1 MTPQHASAP
10 SRGAAL
16 LVIGLLLA
24 GLLLF
29 SLNDTQGKR
38 WVATC
43 SRRETP
49 NTVLIS
55 GQLVATLVLGAVI
68 APIGWVT
75 PSAFDFMLFC
85 GFGRGRALPV
95 HDDRV
100 GGRFSGFW
108 CLEMCR
114 RPTCSWA
121 PP

>member
-10 SRGAAL
+10 SRGARL
-16 LVIGLLLA
+16 LGIRLMLA
-24 GLLLF
+24 GILLF
-29 SLNDTQGKR
+29 SINDAQGK
-38 WVATC
+38 WLGAT
-43 SRRETP
+43 RPPRETP
-49 NTVLIS
+49 NTMLIS

-75 PSAFDFMLFC
+75 PSTFDFMLFC

-95 HDDRV
+95 HYDRV

-108 CLEMCR
+108 CFEMCQ